1 VAPYASVGGR
11 VIFDRLRA
19 MSGLRS
25 DRTAQVVIAGHAFVP
40 NPRRGHYELAIDAR
54 PGLRIAEAFND
65 LAHAI

>member
-1 VAPYASVGGR
+1 

-25 DRTAQVVIAGHAFVP
+25 DRTAQVVIGGHAFVQ
-40 NPRRGHYELAIDAR
+40 NPRRGHYELAIDAQ